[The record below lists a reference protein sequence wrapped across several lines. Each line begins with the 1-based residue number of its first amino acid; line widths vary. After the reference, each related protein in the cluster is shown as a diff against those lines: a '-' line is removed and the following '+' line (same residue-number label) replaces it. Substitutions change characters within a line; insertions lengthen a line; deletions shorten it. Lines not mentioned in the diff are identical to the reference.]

1 MRSRIRRA
9 LSRAKLAAVGGA
21 VGAAVGGL
29 VSRNAASSGAAVG
42 ALAGATVADLR
53 SDPDG
58 FLPMFRSDDAD
69 GDEADAVDDGD
80 EAGDG
85 PETIAVGE

>member
-9 LSRAKLAAVGGA
+9 LNRAKLAAVGGA
-21 VGAAVGGL
+21 VGAAIGGL

-58 FLPMFRSDDAD
+58 FLPMFRSDD
-69 GDEADAVDDGD
+69 EADAVDDGD
-80 EAGDG
+80 EAGDA

>member
-9 LSRAKLAAVGGA
+9 LDRAKLAAVGGA
-21 VGAAVGGL
+21 IGAGLGGL
-29 VSRNAASSGAAVG
+29 LSRNAASSGAAVG
-42 ALAGATVADLR
+42 ALAGATVAEMR

-58 FLPMFRSDDAD
+58 FLPFFRSDDEDAAEVAE
-69 GDEADAVDDGD
+69 GDETEATADA
-80 EAGDG
+80 